1 MRASIRG
8 ECKLPTTI
16 KDDMMRALVARNAR
30 RAQHARATP
39 LRFTIQELDTI
50 GTTGSVSNN
59 RVTAILGGRL
69 NARCLATLP
78 EFASFSFRGTTFISL
93 AWQILGI
100 TQNWSV
106 LFVTIV
112 S

>member
-1 MRASIRG
+1 MRTSIRG

-16 KDDMMRALVARNAR
+16 KDGMMRALVARNAR

-59 RVTAILGGRL
+59 QSYGHTWRPIKCPLPRYV
-69 NARCLATLP
+69 ARICKFFVRGDDIYLVGLANSGL
-78 EFASFSFRGTTFISL
+78 
-93 AWQILGI
+93 
-100 TQNWSV
+100 
-106 LFVTIV
+106 
-112 S
+112 